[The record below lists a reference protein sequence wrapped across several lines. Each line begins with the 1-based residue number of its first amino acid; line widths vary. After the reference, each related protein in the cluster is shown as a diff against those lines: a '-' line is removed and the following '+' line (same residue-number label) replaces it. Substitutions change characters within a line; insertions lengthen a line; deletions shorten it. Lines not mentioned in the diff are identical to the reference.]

1 MKHLSISMLK
11 KGREEGLQEGMEK
24 GKEVGIQEEK
34 IQLIQGIDI
43 EDIVKFTNMDMSD
56 IHHIWE

>member
-1 MKHLSISMLK
+1 MLK
-11 KGREEGLQEGMEK
+11 KGREKGLQEGMEK